1 MVFKLFRINTI
12 LCTVGCAALA
22 LLSGCT
28 NTGSESK
35 AQPVNLE
42 QFTTGADRFAV
53 MSTVGQPEGKLQ
65 HENRQCD
72 IYKLYTS
79 GFGVGGKAAV
89 AAAEMLTGVS
99 TFGLSEALWAPVK
112 AGMNPNL
119 HTVLFCYTQNE
130 QLVDIYDK
138 NPTSLSQ
145 AEHRIVNA
153 QLYAA
158 STVTPAAAVP
168 NGKVSLIPSQVSAT
182 VTKPAGVS
190 EPVSATGAATS
201 KPATTTTTSTPT
213 PTAPSLKTT
222 ADELNSLGHQAL
234 QAVGK
239 AAIDKM
245 TAVPSVPVTQP
256 EVLDAVNPAA
266 Q

>member
-1 MVFKLFRINTI
+1 MVFKLFRINNV
-12 LCTVGCAALA
+12 LSTVGCATLA

-28 NTGSESK
+28 NTGSEGK

-53 MSTVGQPEGKLQ
+53 MSTVGQPEGQVQ
-65 HENRQCD
+65 HDNRQCD

-89 AAAEMLTGVS
+89 AAAEMLTGMS

-119 HTVLFCYTQNE
+119 HTVLFCYAKNE

-138 NPTSLSQ
+138 NPTSLSL

-158 STVTPAAAVP
+158 SLVAPTGATQNSKAAD
-168 NGKVSLIPSQVSAT
+168 IPGQVAAP
-182 VTKPAGVS
+182 VTKPAGTS
-190 EPVSATGAATS
+190 EPVSATGGGTGAQ
-201 KPATTTTTSTPT
+201 TSTPVV
-213 PTAPSLKTT
+213 PTLKST
-222 ADELNSLGHQAL
+222 ADELNNLSHQAL

-239 AAIDKM
+239 AAIERI
-245 TAVPSVPVTQP
+245 TAVPPVPVTQP
-256 EVLDAVNPAA
+256 DVLDAVHPVA